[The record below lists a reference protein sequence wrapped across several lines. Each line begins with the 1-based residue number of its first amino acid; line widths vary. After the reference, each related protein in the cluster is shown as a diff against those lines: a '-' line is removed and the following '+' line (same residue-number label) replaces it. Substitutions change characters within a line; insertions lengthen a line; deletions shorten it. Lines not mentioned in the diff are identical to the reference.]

1 MNIIMNAKDEIID
14 WLRDA
19 YAMERGLELTLKR
32 ISESDKHPEE
42 CRRAAGMHLA
52 ETRHHAQ
59 VVEALLKSL
68 GSDTSA
74 VKTSIGLTM
83 ETMKGLSTALSHD
96 EQIKDLISSY
106 AMEHFEIACYQ
117 ALAVAAEAVGLPHIV
132 SACKQI
138 ISDEDRMAEVIT
150 EQLPRAV
157 RNYIGGMTMA
167 RAA

>member
-1 MNIIMNAKDEIID
+1 MNAKDEIID

-32 ISESDKHPEE
+32 ISESDKHSEE
-42 CRRAAGMHLA
+42 CRRAAGLHLA
-52 ETRHHAQ
+52 ETEHHAQ
-59 VVEALLKSL
+59 TVEALLKSL
-68 GSDTSA
+68 GADTSA

-83 ETMKGLSTALSHD
+83 ETVKGLSTALSHD

-106 AMEHFEIACYQ
+106 AMEYFEIACYQ
-117 ALAVAAEAVGLPHIV
+117 ALAVAADAAGLPHIV
-132 SACKQI
+132 NACKQI
-138 ISDEDRMAEVIT
+138 IADEDKMAEFIS

-157 RNYIGGMTMA
+157 RNYIGQMTMA